1 MALDSPAD
9 ALGTHATAVRDLL
22 VEVVRN
28 RHDLAADAHHAAAT
42 RYSLGFGTQWRDL
55 LDDAREALTQRGFPV
70 HKLPPGGYKI
80 PVVNDCLVYVWRIP
94 ETPDALSKFASS
106 PTRKNGFAAP
116 PPPPMLFDP
125 GFMDGEELA
134 VEGAGAADDSGL
146 GRALMAASATMPV
159 VLVMVQSTP
168 RQLQSIQWGVAVLD
182 EDGKVEVRGQES
194 IWEPEVVTDTD
205 ATEVESF
212 DSGTPVL
219 PAVGLQEQEGPQA
232 DA

>member
-9 ALGTHATAVRDLL
+9 ALGSHATAVRDLL

-28 RHDLAADAHHAAAT
+28 RHDLAADAHQAAAT

-70 HKLPPGGYKI
+70 HKLPPAGYRI
-80 PVVNDCLVYVWRIP
+80 PVVNECLVYVWRIP
-94 ETPDALSKFASS
+94 EAPDALSKFASS

-125 GFMDGEELA
+125 SFMDGEQAAATDA
-134 VEGAGAADDSGL
+134 VDDSGL
-146 GRALMAASATMPV
+146 GRALMAASVTMPV

-182 EDGKVEVRGQES
+182 ENGKVEVRGQES
-194 IWEPEVVTDTD
+194 IWEPEVVTATD

-212 DSGTPVL
+212 DSGTPVV
-219 PAVGLQEQEGPQA
+219 PTVALQEQEGPQA